1 MAPLPEQEVMPP
13 APSIASSTA
22 ISIAPSPARWPDWQ
36 RYGLSVL
43 ACVLTLLVALPLRP
57 LLDLANLVVLFLLTG
72 FLVAVKLGRGPAV
85 LAALLGTGL
94 FDFFLVP
101 PHLSFAVADV
111 QYGITLVVMLLV
123 GLVTAHLTAR
133 LAERTEQAQRSEQ
146 DTQRLYEVAREM
158 AAAGSHGQIAEALQG
173 FLADCGLEGRLLRAD
188 GNGDDF
194 MHAPD
199 VRVLG
204 ELERTFANSAFH
216 SAEVVEVD
224 TLAGSGIAVA
234 YFPLRTPRR
243 RYGVLAVSPPSDDA
257 APLRAARKAL
267 EAAASL
273 TALAIERL
281 HFSESANAAQL
292 QVAEERLRT
301 SILSSLSHDLKTPLT
316 ALVGLADALSD
327 ALAEPG
333 RPLPG
338 DAAESAAIIRD
349 QAHAMNRL
357 LTNLLDMARLQGE
370 QPALRREWQLIEE
383 VLGSSL
389 RIVAM
394 SQPGRRI
401 DTVIEPGLPLVRF
414 DVVLIER
421 VLCNLLD
428 NALKYSAA
436 DARVSVGVARRGALL
451 EVSVCNAGLGFP
463 PDRLED
469 VFRLFVRGSQETAL
483 PGVGLGL
490 AICRSIVAAHG
501 GAIVAENLPGQA
513 CVRFTLPLGTP
524 PAIVEEEAP

>member
-1 MAPLPEQEVMPP
+1 MDIPPPPDSPITAPPAMPLP
-13 APSIASSTA
+13 
-22 ISIAPSPARWPDWQ
+22 RWQ
-36 RYGLSVL
+36 RYGLAVL
-43 ACVLTLLVALPLRP
+43 ACVLTLLVALPLQPR
-57 LLDLANLVVLFLLTG
+57 LDLANLVVLFLLTG
-72 FLVAVKLGRGPAV
+72 FLVAAKLGRGPAV

-101 PHLSFAVADV
+101 PHLSLAVADI

-123 GLVTAHLTAR
+123 GLVTAHLTAQ
-133 LAERTEQAQRSEQ
+133 LAEQTEQALQSEQ
-146 DTQRLYEVAREM
+146 DTHRLYDVAREM
-158 AAAGSHGQIAEALQG
+158 AAAGSCAQVIAALDR
-173 FLADCGLEGRLLRAD
+173 FLASRQLSGRVVLAGPD
-188 GNGDDF
+188 GKSLDF
-194 MHAPD
+194 TTEAQMPGS
-199 VRVLG
+199 V
-204 ELERTFANSAFH
+204 EKTFAHSAFQ

-224 TLAGSGIAVA
+224 TLAGSGIAIA
-234 YFPLRTPRR
+234 YFPLLTPGRTF
-243 RYGVLAVSPPSDDA
+243 GVLAITPPTDDA
-257 APLRAARKAL
+257 APLRASRKAL

-316 ALVGLADALSD
+316 ALLGLSD
-327 ALAEPG
+327 ALADALADALTKPG
-333 RPLPG
+333 RQLPD

-349 QAHAMNRL
+349 QARAMNRL

-370 QPALRREWQLIEE
+370 QPALRREWQLFEE

-394 SQPGRRI
+394 NQPGRHI
-401 DTVIEPGLPLVRF
+401 DTVIEPGLPLVSF
-414 DVVLIER
+414 DAVLMER

-428 NALKYSAA
+428 NAIKYAA
-436 DARVSVGVARRGALL
+436 SDARIWVDVARRAEWL
-451 EVSVCNAGLGFP
+451 EVSVCNEGAGFP
-463 PDRLED
+463 PDRLQD
-469 VFRLFVRGSQETAL
+469 VFRLFVRGSQETTL

-501 GAIVAENLPGQA
+501 GVIVAENLPGQA

-524 PAIVEEEAP
+524 PAIEEESP